1 MANLTKTTL
10 STPHG
15 TLSITDT
22 GGIGRPAVLFI
33 HGNSFHSGIFRPLL
47 SNTKLTA
54 SHRLI
59 AFDLPGH
66 GDSSNAPDPEA
77 SYTQPAYADAALRVL
92 RHLGARDVVVVGW
105 SLGGHVALEMLALL
119 PPPPAAEGAT
129 RVRGTVLVGTPPVA
143 RRGVAAGFRAAG
155 GLVAAAG
162 REGLTRGEEEAFA
175 RAASE
180 EPREA
185 WMVEA
190 VRRADPRARRIM
202 FEAFA
207 AGRGADQRAVVGS
220 KDVLVAVVNGKMEP
234 FVNLEYVRGVEY
246 GNLWKG
252 ECFELEGLQHAPF
265 WGDPERFVGILMEFL
280 GDVATTGS
288 TAGD

>member
-22 GGIGRPAVLFI
+22 GGFGRPALLFI

-47 SNTKLTA
+47 SNAKLAA

-92 RHLGARDVVVVGW
+92 RHLGARDVVVLGW
-105 SLGGHVALEMLALL
+105 SLGGHVALEMLALH
-119 PPPPAAEGAT
+119 PPSPAEDAI

-143 RRGVAAGFRAAG
+143 RHDVGAGFRDAG
-155 GLVAAAG
+155 GLVAAAARG
-162 REGLTRGEEEAFA
+162 GLTRDEEEAFA

-180 EPREA
+180 EPREG
-185 WMVEA
+185 WLVEA

-207 AGRGADQRAVVGS
+207 GGRGADQQAVVGS

-288 TAGD
+288 SAGD